1 MCFRAT
7 AVCVGRGGQAAVVLS
22 EDKSTIRRLIGPDT
36 RSATETDARSL
47 LDVSGFVLCSRLRDG
62 APGRRWNRDVGAS

>member
-7 AVCVGRGGQAAVVLS
+7 AVCVGRAGQAAVVMS

-47 LDVSGFVLCSRLRDG
+47 PDG
-62 APGRRWNRDVGAS
+62 NNIEAVCHQPE